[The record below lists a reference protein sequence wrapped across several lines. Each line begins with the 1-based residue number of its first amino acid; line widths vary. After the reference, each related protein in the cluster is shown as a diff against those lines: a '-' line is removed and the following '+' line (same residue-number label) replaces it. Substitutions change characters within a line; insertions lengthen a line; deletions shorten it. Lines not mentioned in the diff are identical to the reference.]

1 MPLLVLPLLV
11 RLTAALASLVCA
23 AALAQTQATGTRLL
37 PLLPTQAL
45 LFGEQHDAAEH
56 QTLARETVEWL
67 SARALLAALVIEMA
81 QAPHHTAALPATATP
96 AQVRDALAW
105 SEPAWPWKQYGPVVM
120 AAVSAGVP
128 VLGANLPLTDL
139 RSAMQRLPL
148 DNALPDAALKAQQQ
162 AIRLGHCGLLPERQI
177 APMTRIQIARDQ
189 QMAQVVRAAL
199 VPGKVVLLVAGS
211 GHVDKQLGVPQ
222 HLPSDFQ
229 VKVVIAQAGEA
240 AGAFDS
246 TAARTSAD
254 NRADAIWLTPALPDK
269 DYCADFKRATG
280 AQ

>member
-1 MPLLVLPLLV
+1 MANSP
-11 RLTAALASLVCA
+11 
-23 AALAQTQATGTRLL
+23 LAQVIPEKQLES
-37 PLLPTQAL
+37 LLPTQAL
-45 LFGEQHDAAEH
+45 LLGEQHDATEH

-67 SARALLAALVIEMA
+67 SGRGQLAALVIEMA
-81 QAPHHTAALPATATP
+81 QAPRHTAALPTSASP

-105 SEPAWPWKQYGPVVM
+105 SESVWPWKQYGPVVM

-128 VLGANLPLTDL
+128 VLGANLPLADL
-139 RSAMQRLPL
+139 RAAMLRQQL
-148 DNALPDAALKAQQQ
+148 DDALPGPALKAQQQ
-162 AIRLGHCGLLPERQI
+162 AIRLGHCGLLPESQI

-189 QMAQVVRAAL
+189 RMAQVLQSAL
-199 VPGKVVLLVAGS
+199 VPGKVALLVAGS

-229 VKVVIAQAGEA
+229 VKVVVAQAGEA
-240 AGAFDS
+240 AGAS
-246 TAARTSAD
+246 GWTTGRTSAD
-254 NRADAIWLTPALPDK
+254 VRADAVWLTPALPEK